1 MNEPIL
7 RYQHLYKAFGD
18 HVVLRNITLDVH
30 EHQVVCLIGAS
41 GCGKSTMLRCTNL
54 LEPITYGSI
63 TMQGEVITREDADVD
78 AIRQRIGMVFQAFN
92 LFPHMSVLKNITLGP
107 RKVLGLSPG
116 EAEERARSLLLRFG
130 LADKIN
136 AYPDH
141 LSGGQQQRVAI
152 IRAIAMQP
160 KILLLDEVTSAL
172 DPEMVREVL
181 DVIAELK
188 ELGMTMV
195 MATHQMGFARQ
206 IADQVVYLDRGA
218 IVEQGAPADVL
229 DHPREAR
236 TQAFL
241 DRILM
246 ASG

>member
-63 TMQGEVITREDADVD
+63 TMQGDVITREDADVD

-130 LADKIN
+130 LADKID

-206 IADQVVYLDRGA
+206 IADQVVYFDRGA